1 MAERVLNLG
10 AGNHLATNAVNH
22 DLIKHRPEI
31 DVAWDL
37 NELPWPW
44 EDGAFDLVLA
54 SSVFEHLEI
63 DLLTA
68 LNECWRILRPGGQAR
83 IKIPYWEH
91 RNAYSDPTHR
101 RPPYDFSV
109 FDAVDPD
116 TKHGKELGYYT
127 ERKWKVL
134 KVSSNKER
142 SAVIGLLEVR
152 K

>member
-1 MAERVLNLG
+1 MVTLNLG
-10 AGNHLATNAVNH
+10 AGNHIAADAVNH
-22 DLIKHRPEI
+22 NLVKHRPEI
-31 DVAWDL
+31 DVAWNL
-37 NELPWPW
+37 NDLPWPW
-44 EDGAFDLVLA
+44 EDNSFDLVMS

-68 LNECWRILRPGGQAR
+68 LNECWRILRPGGTLR
-83 IKIPYWEH
+83 VKVPYWGH
-91 RNAYSDPTHR
+91 KNAYGDPTHL

-116 TKHGKELGYYT
+116 TKQGKLLDFYT
-127 ERKWKVL
+127 ERKWKIL
-134 KVSSNKER
+134 KVGSNKER